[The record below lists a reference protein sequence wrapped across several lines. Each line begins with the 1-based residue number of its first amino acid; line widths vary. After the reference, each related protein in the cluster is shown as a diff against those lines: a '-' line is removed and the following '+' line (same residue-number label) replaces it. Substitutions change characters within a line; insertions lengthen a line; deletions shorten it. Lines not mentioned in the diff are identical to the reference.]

1 MATDRTAHWKDLL
14 RRRLT
19 SVKADDRSEEERK
32 AEETELFTKY
42 YTEWKGGRNTDST
55 FRHIPRFYYRL
66 PAEDEVLLQKLREE
80 SRAVFL
86 QRKSRELLDN
96 EELQNLWFL
105 LDKHQVPPTTGD
117 EAMISYESFLKVGEK
132 AGAKCKLFFTARV
145 YAKLLHSD
153 PYGRISI
160 MQFFNYVM
168 RKVWLHQTRIG
179 LSLYDVAGQGYLRES
194 DLENYILELI
204 PTLPQLDGLEKSFY
218 SFYVCTAVRKFFFF
232 LDPLRTGKIK
242 IQDILACSFL
252 DDLLELRD
260 EDLSKESQE
269 SNWFSAPSALRV
281 YGQYLNLDKDH
292 NGMLSKEELSR
303 YGTGTL
309 TSVFLD
315 RVYQECLTYDGEM
328 DYKTYLDFVLALEN
342 RKEPAALQYIFK
354 LLDMENKGFLN
365 VFALNYFFRAIQEQM
380 KIHGQEPVSFQDV
393 KVCDLVTH
401 SEQPCFHPNH
411 FHMQNY
417 EQALNS
423 VPFLQDEIFDM
434 VKPRDPYKITLQ
446 DLVNSG
452 QGDTV
457 TSILID
463 LNGFWTYENR
473 EVLVTND
480 SENSSADL
488 EDT

>member
-1 MATDRTAHWKDLL
+1 IIIMSVIKSLFVTDGRT
-14 RRRLT
+14 
-19 SVKADDRSEEERK
+19 EEEKK

-42 YTEWKGGRNTDST
+42 YTEWKRGEKGEDDS
-55 FRHIPRFYYRL
+55 FKHIPRFYYRL

-105 LDKHQVPPTTGD
+105 LDKHQVPPTTSD

-132 AGAKCKLFFTARV
+132 AGMFVSRS
-145 YAKLLHSD
+145 LH
-153 PYGRISI
+153 PIRISI

-232 LDPLRTGKIK
+232 LDPLHTGKIK

-260 EDLSKESQE
+260 EELSKESQE

-354 LLDMENKGFLN
+354 LLDMENKGSLN

-393 KVCDLVTH
+393 K
-401 SEQPCFHPNH
+401 
-411 FHMQNY
+411 
-417 EQALNS
+417 
-423 VPFLQDEIFDM
+423 DEIFDM
-434 VKPRDPYKITLQ
+434 VKPKDPYKITLQ

-473 EVLVTND
+473 EVLVAND
-480 SENSSADL
+480 TDSNTADL
-488 EDT
+488 DDP

>member
-1 MATDRTAHWKDLL
+1 MSNDKVAEWKELL
-14 RRRLT
+14 RKKLANAR
-19 SVKADDRSEEERK
+19 KDERSEEEK
-32 AEETELFTKY
+32 KEEELSLFTKY
-42 YTEWKGGRNTDST
+42 YTEWKGGASATDQSSYKN
-55 FRHIPRFYYRL
+55 IPRFYYRL

-105 LDKHQVPPTTGD
+105 LDKHQVPPMSGD
-117 EAMISYESFLKVGEK
+117 EAMINYGSFLKVGEK
-132 AGAKCKLFFTARV
+132 AGVKCKQFFTARV
-145 YAKLLHSD
+145 YAKLLHND

-309 TSVFLD
+309 TSIFLD

-354 LLDMENKGFLN
+354 LLDMENKGYLN
-365 VFALNYFFRAIQEQM
+365 VFALNYFFR
-380 KIHGQEPVSFQDV
+380 
-393 KVCDLVTH
+393 
-401 SEQPCFHPNH
+401 
-411 FHMQNY
+411 
-417 EQALNS
+417 
-423 VPFLQDEIFDM
+423 DEIFDM
-434 VKPRDPYKITLQ
+434 VKPKDPYKITLQ

-457 TSILID
+457 SSILID

-473 EVLVTND
+473 EVLVAND
-480 SENSSADL
+480 NDNSADM
-488 EDT
+488 DDM

>member
-1 MATDRTAHWKDLL
+1 
-14 RRRLT
+14 
-19 SVKADDRSEEERK
+19 
-32 AEETELFTKY
+32 
-42 YTEWKGGRNTDST
+42 
-55 FRHIPRFYYRL
+55 
-66 PAEDEVLLQKLREE
+66 
-80 SRAVFL
+80 
-86 QRKSRELLDN
+86 
-96 EELQNLWFL
+96 
-105 LDKHQVPPTTGD
+105 
-117 EAMISYESFLKVGEK
+117 MISYEAYLQVGEK
-132 AGAKCKLFFTARV
+132 AGPKCKKFFTARV
-145 YAKLLHSD
+145 YAKLLHND
-153 PYGRISI
+153 PFGRISI

-218 SFYVCTAVRKFFFF
+218 LSTSALLFASSSSSSTPSGPMDTTF
-232 LDPLRTGKIK
+232 PEGKIK

-260 EDLSKESQE
+260 EELSKESQE

-303 YGTGTL
+303 YGTATL

-315 RVYQECLTYDGEM
+315 RVFQEYLTYDGEM

-354 LLDMENKGFLN
+354 LLDMENQGYLN
-365 VFALNYFFRAIQEQM
+365 VFSLNYFFRAIQEQM
-380 KIHGQEPVSFQDV
+380 KLHGQEPVSFQDV
-393 KVCDLVTH
+393 K
-401 SEQPCFHPNH
+401 
-411 FHMQNY
+411 
-417 EQALNS
+417 
-423 VPFLQDEIFDM
+423 DEIFDM
-434 VKPRDPYKITLQ
+434 VKPKDPFKITLQ
-446 DLVNSG
+446 DLVNSC

-473 EVLVTND
+473 EVLVANDND
-480 SENSSADL
+480 SSNTADL
-488 EDT
+488 DDT

>member
-1 MATDRTAHWKDLL
+1 MVLSPSVPSLPCRSVMERNFGESYVLTAPGRAYLTPCAAAVDDVTLRDAGRGTRTAEATPRQPGRSPRGGPAARAPGREPMAPSRAAKKSEQELKD
-14 RRRLT
+14 
-19 SVKADDRSEEERK
+19 EEM
-32 AEETELFTKY
+32 ELFTKY
-42 YTEWKGGRNTDST
+42 YMEWKGGRKSGST
-55 FRHIPRFYYRL
+55 SYTNIPRFYYRL

-96 EELQNLWFL
+96 EELQ
-105 LDKHQVPPTTGD
+105 
-117 EAMISYESFLKVGEK
+117 
-132 AGAKCKLFFTARV
+132 
-145 YAKLLHSD
+145 
-153 PYGRISI
+153 
-160 MQFFNYVM
+160 
-168 RKVWLHQTRIG
+168 
-179 LSLYDVAGQGYLRES
+179 

-260 EDLSKESQE
+260 EELSKESQE
-269 SNWFSAPSALRV
+269 TNWFSAPSALRV

-309 TSVFLD
+309 TNIFLD
-315 RVYQECLTYDGEM
+315 RVFQECLTYDGEM

-354 LLDMENKGFLN
+354 LLDIENKGYLN
-365 VFALNYFFRAIQEQM
+365 VFSLNYFFRAIQEQM

-393 KVCDLVTH
+393 K
-401 SEQPCFHPNH
+401 
-411 FHMQNY
+411 
-417 EQALNS
+417 
-423 VPFLQDEIFDM
+423 DEIFDM
-434 VKPRDPYKITLQ
+434 VKPKDPYKISLQ
-446 DLVNSG
+446 DLINSS

-473 EVLVTND
+473 EVLVASDND
-480 SENSSADL
+480 STADVD
-488 EDT
+488 DT

>member
-1 MATDRTAHWKDLL
+1 MAKEQQPHWSDVLK
-14 RRRLT
+14 RRLDN
-19 SVKADDRSEEERK
+19 SRKGERSEEEVR

-42 YTEWKGGRNTDST
+42 YTEWKGGGDRDESYKN
-55 FRHIPRFYYRL
+55 IPRFYYRL

-105 LDKHQVPPTTGD
+105 LDKHQVPPVSGE
-117 EAMISYESFLKVGEK
+117 EAMISYEAYLQVGEK
-132 AGAKCKLFFTARV
+132 AGPKCKKFFTARV

-179 LSLYDVAGQGYLRES
+179 LSLYDVAGQGHLRES

-232 LDPLRTGKIK
+232 LDPLRTG
-242 IQDILACSFL
+242 
-252 DDLLELRD
+252 
-260 EDLSKESQE
+260 
-269 SNWFSAPSALRV
+269 
-281 YGQYLNLDKDH
+281 QYLNLDKDH

-303 YGTGTL
+303 YGTATL

-315 RVYQECLTYDGEM
+315 RVFQECLTYDGEM

-354 LLDMENKGFLN
+354 LLDMENQGYLN
-365 VFALNYFFRAIQEQM
+365 VFSLNYFFRAIQEQM
-380 KIHGQEPVSFQDV
+380 KLHGQEPVSFQDV
-393 KVCDLVTH
+393 K
-401 SEQPCFHPNH
+401 
-411 FHMQNY
+411 
-417 EQALNS
+417 
-423 VPFLQDEIFDM
+423 DEIFDM
-434 VKPRDPYKITLQ
+434 VKPKDPYKITLQ
-446 DLVNSG
+446 DLVNSC

-473 EVLVTND
+473 EVLVANDND
-480 SENSSADL
+480 SSNTADL
-488 EDT
+488 DDT